1 MNETHFP
8 FFKYFLEGYFHAGED
23 YEDLGEICQRYALY
37 ENQQYRKGLL
47 GEATTLLKS
56 KQWGEIGTFIKKYG
70 ERNMSPERIESL
82 LRTLIKHIEAEIRKY
97 EDVFGP
103 D

>member
-1 MNETHFP
+1 MNEAHFP

-23 YEDLGEICQRYALY
+23 YEDLDEICQRYASY
-37 ENQQYRKGLL
+37 ENQQYRRGLL
-47 GEATTLLKS
+47 GEATALLNS
-56 KQWGEIGTFIKKYG
+56 KQWDEISAFVKRYG

-82 LRTLIKHIEAEIRKY
+82 LGTLIKHIETGIKNY